1 MTYSRSCII
10 KQSLY
15 YSWRLSPSI
24 PNFFILSFAHRP
36 HHTHNWSQCM
46 TDPQI
51 ESVFPLATDVN
62 VALIL
67 DSDDYPESP
76 CPSSPQ
82 NKPSI
87 NPHSTKPPWKKLL
100 YLKQPYPDN
109 YTDVSFLSQLKRNTT
124 VAKYSYLQLVDDF
137 VLIVF
142 YISCILLVDLMFI
155 GIYSKGWDPVK
166 PTVAS
171 TIICVLFYGLLR
183 YHYLLSSILGS
194 NLNLKSFI
202 LISFM
207 ILIVSPILKSLTRST
222 SSDSIWA
229 ISLILCIVN
238 SVFYEYSSTKVYKPT
253 ISTNISVSNA
263 IVLASRLKST
273 SQVFVFM
280 LFAIQANILLPLYDA
295 SLRQNKRLKYLHYV
309 TILSTFF
316 LVDYWIYKLVNY
328 KFLLYWLLS
337 VFVAMI
343 LMPAYFL
350 SLQRYKNELQGPW
363 DIAKP
368 KINRN
373 MY

>member
-1 MTYSRSCII
+1 MSDLAIGSGASPII
-10 KQSLY
+10 DINETL
-15 YSWRLSPSI
+15 
-24 PNFFILSFAHRP
+24 
-36 HHTHNWSQCM
+36 
-46 TDPQI
+46 
-51 ESVFPLATDVN
+51 V
-62 VALIL
+62 L
-67 DSDDYPESP
+67 DSFDGSEPI
-76 CPSSPQ
+76 CASSIQ
-82 NKPSI
+82 N
-87 NPHSTKPPWKKLL
+87 HSTTRPTKAPWKKLL

-124 VAKYSYLQLVDDF
+124 VAKYSYFQLVDDF
-137 VLIVF
+137 ILIVF

-155 GIYSKGWDPVK
+155 GIYAKGWDPVI
-166 PTVAS
+166 PTAFS
-171 TIICVLFYGLLR
+171 TTMCVFIYGLLR
-183 YHYLLSSILGS
+183 YHYSLSSISRS
-194 NLNLKSFI
+194 NLNLKSFV

-207 ILIVSPILKSLTRST
+207 ILIVSPILKSLTKST

-229 ISLILCIVN
+229 ISSILCIVN

-263 IVLASRLKST
+263 IVLASRLNST

-280 LFAIQANILLPLYDA
+280 LFAVQANILLPLYDA
-295 SLRQNKRLKYLHYV
+295 TLRQNRKLKYLHYV
-309 TILSTFF
+309 SAFSTFI

-337 VFVAMI
+337 VFVAMF

-368 KINRN
+368 KLNREA
-373 MY
+373 Y

>member
-1 MTYSRSCII
+1 
-10 KQSLY
+10 
-15 YSWRLSPSI
+15 
-24 PNFFILSFAHRP
+24 
-36 HHTHNWSQCM
+36 M

-263 IVLASRLKST
+263 IVLVSRLKST

>member
-1 MTYSRSCII
+1 MSDLTIGSGASPII
-10 KQSLY
+10 DINETL
-15 YSWRLSPSI
+15 
-24 PNFFILSFAHRP
+24 
-36 HHTHNWSQCM
+36 
-46 TDPQI
+46 
-51 ESVFPLATDVN
+51 V
-62 VALIL
+62 L
-67 DSDDYPESP
+67 DSFDGSE
-76 CPSSPQ
+76 PSCASSIQ
-82 NKPSI
+82 N
-87 NPHSTKPPWKKLL
+87 HSTTHPTKAPWKKLL

-124 VAKYSYLQLVDDF
+124 VAKYSYFQLVDDF
-137 VLIVF
+137 ILIVF

-155 GIYSKGWDPVK
+155 GIYAKGWDPVR
-166 PTVAS
+166 PTVFS
-171 TIICVLFYGLLR
+171 TMMCVFIYGILR
-183 YHYLLSSILGS
+183 YHYLLSSISRS

-207 ILIVSPILKSLTRST
+207 ILIVSPILKSLTKST

-263 IVLASRLKST
+263 IVLASRLNST

-280 LFAIQANILLPLYDA
+280 LFAVQANILLPLYDA
-295 SLRQNKRLKYLHYV
+295 TLRQNRKLKYLHYV
-309 TILSTFF
+309 SALSTFI

-337 VFVAMI
+337 VFVAMF

-368 KINRN
+368 KLNREA
-373 MY
+373 Y